1 MRPLKP
7 SDSDLLFDLYN
18 DPEIQSLAFT
28 DHVAHRLD
36 KWIKEMASSHENFPG
51 FVGLAEEKE
60 TRAFVGHV
68 SLVTAAAGTKRHECS
83 LSIALKREWWGKGIG
98 TEITR
103 WLINHAFGKLA
114 VHRVT
119 LKVLSNNDRALALYK
134 RMWVL
139 SLSLSLS
146 LAVKGFERSR
156 RDDC

>member
-1 MRPLKP
+1 MSPARC
-7 SDSDLLFDLYN
+7 Y
-18 DPEIQSLAFT
+18 
-28 DHVAHRLD
+28 RLRVLIER
-36 KWIKEMASSHENFPG
+36 WCVLNAVI
-51 FVGLAEEKE
+51 
-60 TRAFVGHV
+60 

-134 RMWVL
+134 RM
-139 SLSLSLS
+139 
-146 LAVKGFERSR
+146 
-156 RDDC
+156 

>member
-1 MRPLKP
+1 MPFETERTIMRPIKP
-7 SDSDLLFDLYN
+7 GDSDLLFDLYN

-28 DHVAHRLD
+28 DHVAPRLD
-36 KWIKEMASSHENFPG
+36 KWIKEMAASPHENCPG

-134 RMWVL
+134 RM
-139 SLSLSLS
+139 
-146 LAVKGFERSR
+146 
-156 RDDC
+156 